1 MDTLIGIGVSTKL
14 DSFAAGKEAAKN
26 AAYQLES
33 HHANILIVFISP
45 IFDQEEAIQGIR
57 SIIPETPLIGCS
69 TAGTITAFGALRN
82 SIGVC
87 AIKSDTMSFSC
98 GAGNDIS
105 KNPRLAGNE
114 AAKQS
119 SKLKEVA
126 RQLYIMFCDGLSGNA
141 TDILRGAQEIFGTSF
156 PIIGGT
162 SSDDFQF
169 QKTYQYFNDTIYTD
183 SVVGLLVSG
192 NAKLGIGKS
201 HGWQPIGKPHIITKA
216 RSNIIKEIDKKRAVE
231 LYEDY
236 LGKSYNEL
244 TTEGIAKLGFSY
256 PLGIQPREKTEYLTR
271 VPLKIEEGGSLTLSA
286 EIPERTDI
294 NLMIG
299 DRGMA
304 LEAAKNACLE
314 ASRGIKPSK
323 IKFVLIFSDIARLQL
338 LRKGPQTEVEIIKD
352 IFGKNIPFFG
362 CYTCGEYAPLDVQ
375 EHKGQFY
382 FHNQVISVTTIS
394 E

>member
-26 AAYQLES
+26 AAHQLES

-98 GAGNDIS
+98 GAGNDAS

-256 PLGIQPREKTEYLTR
+256 PLGIQPREKTEYLIR
-271 VPLKIEEGGSLTLSA
+271 VPLKTEDGGGLTLSA

-323 IKFVLIFSDIARLQL
+323 IKFVFIFSDIARFQL